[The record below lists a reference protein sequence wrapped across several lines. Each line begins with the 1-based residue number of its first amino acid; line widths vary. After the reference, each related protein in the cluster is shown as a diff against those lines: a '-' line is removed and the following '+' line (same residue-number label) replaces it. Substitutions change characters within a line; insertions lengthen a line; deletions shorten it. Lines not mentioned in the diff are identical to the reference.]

1 MVWQGPPQYTH
12 RSTQT
17 QKKECSTLP
26 ESVRAIDMAGRVMT
40 LVANR
45 DSEDSRP
52 RECWR
57 PLVGMSAVEVI
68 HPTMGGVV
76 LRTLHQQWDIP
87 YTGSMD
93 VKDDPGCMSGYMLH
107 PKEYPVVR

>member
-1 MVWQGPPQYTH
+1 MRSTWYEEWQGHSKYTH
-12 RSTQT
+12 CEYTDT
-17 QKKECSTLP
+17 EEGCSTLP
-26 ESVRAIDMAGRVMT
+26 ESVRAIDMAGRVIT

-52 RECWR
+52 RECGT

-76 LRTLHQQWDIP
+76 LCTLHQQLDN
-87 YTGSMD
+87 
-93 VKDDPGCMSGYMLH
+93 V
-107 PKEYPVVR
+107 